1 MAFELLSE
9 TGNLLIH
16 NAQWKMS
23 KVSLIVECMINE
35 LICLGKEEK
44 GFFLAFFSGLCQLCL
59 ARYLKSDY
67 QNSVGLPKDG
77 VYICEFT
84 LS

>member
-9 TGNLLIH
+9 TGNLWIH

-23 KVSLIVECMINE
+23 KVSLIVDCMINE

-44 GFFLAFFSGLCQLCL
+44 VFFFFLAFFFWFMSAMLGQVFE
-59 ARYLKSDY
+59 K
-67 QNSVGLPKDG
+67 
-77 VYICEFT
+77 
-84 LS
+84 